1 MHKPLFAEHF
11 AYLFI
16 IESTTEDQ
24 QSESQENKNESS
36 SLIPEKNL
44 PKVIVETAKIGSVSK
59 DVYLG
64 YIKAGGTI
72 CTGLVLIIS
81 TIGMNGTYSLSG
93 KSPINGRYF
102 WLV

>member
-1 MHKPLFAEHF
+1 MSP
-11 AYLFI
+11 FI

-64 YIKAGGTI
+64 YIKAGCTI

-81 TIGMNGTYSLSG
+81 TFGMNGTYSLSG
-93 KSPINGRYF
+93 KSP
-102 WLV
+102 